1 MNEKQLL
8 TQIQAVSLIAI
19 DLHLFLDTHPNDT
32 KALQDYEKVSK
43 QFQTLKDQYEKQY
56 GPHVS
61 FGHQSIT
68 NHNEWVSKPWPWQN
82 K

>member
-32 KALQDYEKVSK
+32 KALQDYEKV
-43 QFQTLKDQYEKQY
+43 
-56 GPHVS
+56 
-61 FGHQSIT
+61 
-68 NHNEWVSKPWPWQN
+68 
-82 K
+82 